1 MRETLIAAFI
11 FVCLLAASLGSLLI
25 YHKIPIR
32 NRQADTIEVVR
43 MVANMFVVITSLVL
57 GLMINSAKN
66 TFEEIDDNVH
76 AYATQLILLDRSLR
90 KLGPEAIDARQ
101 PLIAYA
107 QGMVD
112 RKSAGEPSIADNRQS
127 ELLIDDIG
135 DGLKA
140 LKPVDAEQGQLR
152 QEARDRL
159 QKVVELRW
167 TLLEQ
172 SQGSIPRPLIGM
184 LVAWLVLVFVS
195 LGFRAPGNGVVFG
208 TFVAAAALLAGSVY
222 LILDMDSAFDGPI
235 QVSSVPLERALA
247 EMKE

>member
-140 LKPVDAEQGQLR
+140 L
-152 QEARDRL
+152 
-159 QKVVELRW
+159 
-167 TLLEQ
+167 
-172 SQGSIPRPLIGM
+172 IGM